1 MEIQLADINQLE
13 SINEQ
18 GRDREFQ
25 KGIKEES
32 LQLTTCFSGDQN
44 PSHGFNQ
51 LMFLVLYHS
60 DLCSNHYFYSSKLF
74 LKLFISFVLLYDFS
88 LQVNTILVT
97 HVPFVKYF
105 LGKVTG

>member
-1 MEIQLADINQLE
+1 MYIYPFLEIQLADINQLE

-18 GRDREFQ
+18 GRDREFE

-32 LQLTTCFSGDQN
+32 LQLTTCFSGEQN
-44 PSHGFNQ
+44 LSHGFNQ

-74 LKLFISFVLLYDFS
+74 LKLS
-88 LQVNTILVT
+88 
-97 HVPFVKYF
+97 
-105 LGKVTG
+105 